1 MRKLLAVLLA
11 TTFAPAAMAAYKC
24 VDAKGLT
31 YFGDTP
37 PEACATV
44 TMYEVNSSGTVIR
57 KIEPTPTPEQV
68 KARQEEAERKKEADR
83 AAAEQKRKDLALLNT
98 YSSEREIDVTR
109 DRNIEPLVGR
119 NKLNSERIKAVEK
132 RIQEIEDEMEFYKAG
147 KKATAKT
154 REPPFLLVQ
163 ELQRARTEKET
174 LEKNIVANEREI
186 DAVKAKFDS
195 DKKRWHDLKADPAMR
210 NQPPEAAKAAVA
222 GTMVPG
228 AAGMAKCGDKVYE
241 CQAGQ
246 AYQCKL
252 SNGRVFR
259 VDCIVERK

>member
-1 MRKLLAVLLA
+1 MRKLLAMLLA
-11 TTFAPAAMAAYKC
+11 VTFSPAAMAAYKC
-24 VDAKGLT
+24 VDAKGRS

-37 PEACATV
+37 PDACASV
-44 TMYEVNSSGTVIR
+44 TMYEVRSNGTVIR
-57 KIEPTPTPEQV
+57 TIEPTPTPEQV

-119 NKLNSERIKAVEK
+119 NNLNRDRIKAVEK
-132 RIQEIEDEMEFYKAG
+132 RTKEIEDEMEFYKAG

-174 LEKNIVANEREI
+174 LEKNIVVNEREI
-186 DAVKAKFDS
+186 EAIKARSDA

-210 NQPPEAAKAAVA
+210 NQQPEAAKAAVA

-228 AAGMAKCGDKVYE
+228 AAGTAKCGDKVYE

-246 AYQCKL
+246 TYQCRL
-252 SNGRVFR
+252 STGRIYR
-259 VDCIVERK
+259 VDCVVERK